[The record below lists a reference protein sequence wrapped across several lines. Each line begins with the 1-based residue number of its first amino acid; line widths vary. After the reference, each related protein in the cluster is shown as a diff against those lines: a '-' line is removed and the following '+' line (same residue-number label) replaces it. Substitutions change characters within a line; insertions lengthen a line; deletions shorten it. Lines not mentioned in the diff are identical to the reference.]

1 MSTSQSARYNP
12 IISKLYQSRNT
23 VLYILKNIRGF
34 DTSDYEDFSINEL
47 QAMYKNKQMDM
58 IVTNAKTNKKIFIKY
73 HLAATGAFPKLKSAS
88 VYEYIDDLFDIEMDE
103 NGEPLLNNNDELII
117 ITKDKVNDSLRT
129 LIEQIYLNDKR
140 FINVYNLNDYLCNI
154 LENDLVPPHRVMN
167 EEEKLSMIKKLYIT
181 DMSQFP
187 EISRFDPVAQSIGA
201 RPGDLLEITRSSPT
215 AVTCKYYRLCH

>member
-23 VLYILKNIRGF
+23 VLEILKNVRGF

-58 IVTNAKTNKKIFIKY
+58 IVTNPKTDKKIFIKY

-88 VYEYIDDLFDIEMDE
+88 VYEYIDDLFDIENILE
-103 NGEPLLNNNDELII
+103 NSDELII
-117 ITKDKVNDSLRT
+117 ITKDRVNDSLRT
-129 LIEQIYLNDKR
+129 LIEQIYLNDNR

-154 LENDLVPPHRVMN
+154 LENDLVPPHRVMD
-167 EEEKLSMIKKLYIT
+167 EEEKLSMIKKLYVT

-187 EISRFDPVAQSIGA
+187 EISRFDPVAQAIGA

-215 AVTCKYYRLCH
+215 AVTSKYYRLCH